1 MRASDAEERQARGA
15 QADTAIDLLEKMF
28 VAIGA
33 ASRFC
38 LAIRPEKEV
47 VIAGI
52 KSCAVFPQLWRDN
65 LAGILVPLGIGEG
78 AGVKP
83 KYHMLEAHMA
93 AFYKTHGALGEYSE
107 GGMESLHKD
116 VGGYHRLW
124 NAVVDVEH
132 LWQLTD
138 HRRPLVGEKRARELG
153 KERKARLKNRRGS

>member
-1 MRASDAEERQARGA
+1 
-15 QADTAIDLLEKMF
+15 
-28 VAIGA
+28 
-33 ASRFC
+33 
-38 LAIRPEKEV
+38 
-47 VIAGI
+47 
-52 KSCAVFPQLWRDN
+52 
-65 LAGILVPLGIGEG
+65 
-78 AGVKP
+78 
-83 KYHMLEAHMA
+83 MA

-138 HRRPLVGEKRARELG
+138 DGRTLVGEKRARELG